1 MRAGASD
8 ERARMPAHIRLGSRT
23 MPADV
28 RCDRS
33 SIAATKRVAHHSI
46 ENAPS
51 AKPGYRIFLSEPG
64 RRIGNFNS
72 SLKK

>member
-1 MRAGASD
+1 
-8 ERARMPAHIRLGSRT
+8 